1 MGDVTRIGWT
11 DHSFNG
17 WWGCAH
23 ISPGC
28 ANCYA
33 HAWALR
39 WGHDVFHLRGARR
52 MLSDR
57 NWDRPRAWNR
67 AAEMAG
73 VPTRA
78 FAFSM
83 GDVFEDHPALP
94 GPRARF
100 FRLVEETPWV
110 TWQILTKRIVHVAGM
125 VPWAAGDWPPNV
137 HLGTSAENQEL
148 AEERIPVLAALDGPA
163 VLFVSAEPLLSPVD
177 LGRWLPGSAGSSRAE
192 NPGLTAG
199 RWIRRGWSPSSAS
212 ASRRESRC
220 S

>member
-11 DHSFNG
+11 DHTFNG

-23 ISPGC
+23 VSAGC

-39 WGHDVFHLRGARR
+39 WGHDVFRLRGERR
-52 MLSDR
+52 MLSAAS
-57 NWDRPRAWNR
+57 WARPRAWNR
-67 AAEMAG
+67 AAELAG

-100 FRLVEETPWV
+100 FGLVEETPWV
-110 TWQILTKRIVHVAGM
+110 IWQMLTKRPENVAGM
-125 VPWAAGDWPPNV
+125 VPWAP
-137 HLGTSAENQEL
+137 
-148 AEERIPVLAALDGPA
+148 
-163 VLFVSAEPLLSPVD
+163 
-177 LGRWLPGSAGSSRAE
+177 GR
-192 NPGLTAG
+192 
-199 RWIRRGWSPSSAS
+199 
-212 ASRRESRC
+212 
-220 S
+220 